1 MLSYAQNQKEYFK
14 NSRHFFYAIIDLN
27 GNYCYANPFFL
38 QRFSNITSDFTGSS
52 FTSAIIQGDL
62 DQYRQAIDECLM
74 QKVQIATVDLRMPVP
89 DNSNCLTRWEFSVLR
104 NEKGESGFIQC
115 IGVTIKRNNDTIEKR
130 SEKFYRSLI
139 ANTRDGML
147 IMNEN
152 MQLIFASP
160 SLKNLLGYEVEEVIG
175 KNAFDFIH
183 PDDRDAAMKPFQN
196 ETKRT
201 ADINSIVIRL
211 LKRNGEWLWCMVR
224 SYNLIDNPDV
234 NGVVIHFFDYTLPK
248 QARDTLKESEE
259 RFRNLISNLQLGVV
273 LRNAAN
279 KALIC
284 NKAALELFDVREEDL
299 IGKTMHQIGLDYMRE
314 DETILNIDEHPCCV
328 AARTKK
334 PVRDIVLGV
343 YRKNKNN
350 WVWLLFS
357 ADPILDENNEV
368 IQVVSSFVD
377 ISERK
382 KLQQKLID
390 EEIDKHKLITKA
402 TIEGQEKER
411 KEIGKEL
418 HDSIGQQLTTT
429 KLYLDLAKST
439 ADEATAE
446 LVCLATKSVS
456 DVINDVRTISYSLV
470 PPSLGDLGLIESIK
484 DLYESLNKVKSISI
498 DFYYEFFREEQLT
511 DNLKLT
517 LFRIFQ
523 EHMNNI
529 VKYSQATNVIIHL
542 DMELDMILLEIS
554 DDGIGFDL
562 ENVKRGLGLMN
573 ISNRVHLFNGKAL
586 IKTEPGKGCSLI
598 ISIPIPVNKVS

>member
-1 MLSYAQNQKEYFK
+1 
-14 NSRHFFYAIIDLN
+14 
-27 GNYCYANPFFL
+27 
-38 QRFSNITSDFTGSS
+38 
-52 FTSAIIQGDL
+52 
-62 DQYRQAIDECLM
+62 
-74 QKVQIATVDLRMPVP
+74 
-89 DNSNCLTRWEFSVLR
+89 
-104 NEKGESGFIQC
+104 
-115 IGVTIKRNNDTIEKR
+115 
-130 SEKFYRSLI
+130 
-139 ANTRDGML
+139 
-147 IMNEN
+147 
-152 MQLIFASP
+152 
-160 SLKNLLGYEVEEVIG
+160 VI
-175 KNAFDFIH
+175 
-183 PDDRDAAMKPFQN
+183 
-196 ETKRT
+196 
-201 ADINSIVIRL
+201 
-211 LKRNGEWLWCMVR
+211 
-224 SYNLIDNPDV
+224 
-234 NGVVIHFFDYTLPK
+234 
-248 QARDTLKESEE
+248 
-259 RFRNLISNLQLGVV
+259 
-273 LRNAAN
+273 
-279 KALIC
+279 
-284 NKAALELFDVREEDL
+284 
-299 IGKTMHQIGLDYMRE
+299 
-314 DETILNIDEHPCCV
+314 
-328 AARTKK
+328 
-334 PVRDIVLGV
+334 GV
-343 YRKNKNN
+343 YRQNKDN

-368 IQVVSSFVD
+368 IQVISSFVD

-484 DLYESLNKVKSISI
+484 DLYESLNIVKSISI
-498 DFYYEFFREEQLT
+498 DFYYDSFREELLT

-529 VKYSQATNVIIHL
+529 VKYAQATNVIIHL

-562 ENVKRGLGLMN
+562 EKVKRGLGLMN

-586 IKTEPGKGCSLI
+586 VKSEPGKGCTLV
-598 ISIPIPVNKVS
+598 ISIPIPVPVAK